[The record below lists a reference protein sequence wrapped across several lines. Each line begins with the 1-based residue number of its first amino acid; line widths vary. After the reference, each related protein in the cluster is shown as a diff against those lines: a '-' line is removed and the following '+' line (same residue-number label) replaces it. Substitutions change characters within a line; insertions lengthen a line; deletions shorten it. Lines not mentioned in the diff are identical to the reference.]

1 MHFLKIA
8 QYFILNVTMA
18 VAVQIPVSL
27 HVMHLNLYA
36 VSIMILNW
44 LKFKTNK
51 SINNGKTS
59 LQFEIQVHI
68 KMYGFLKTSLCKSSG
83 G

>member
-18 VAVQIPVSL
+18 VAAQIPVSL

-51 SINNGKTS
+51 SLNNGKTS
-59 LQFEIQVHI
+59 LQFEIHVHI

>member
-27 HVMHLNLYA
+27 HVMHLNLCRQHND
-36 VSIMILNW
+36 SKLTQI
-44 LKFKTNK
+44 
-51 SINNGKTS
+51 
-59 LQFEIQVHI
+59 
-68 KMYGFLKTSLCKSSG
+68 
-83 G
+83 

>member
-18 VAVQIPVSL
+18 VAAQIPVSL

-36 VSIMILNW
+36 VSIMILN
-44 LKFKTNK
+44 
-51 SINNGKTS
+51 
-59 LQFEIQVHI
+59 
-68 KMYGFLKTSLCKSSG
+68 
-83 G
+83 